1 MCRQHF
7 YGRQPGPRSPLR
19 PGGAE
24 RHCLELFRGHRVPGG
39 VVVVVI
45 DIKIICFSRAFP
57 TVGSI
62 MISESVTNI
71 MVRRGF
77 GFQSGD
83 GKLWFLG
90 KIQ

>member
-1 MCRQHF
+1 M
-7 YGRQPGPRSPLR
+7 
-19 PGGAE
+19 
-24 RHCLELFRGHRVPGG
+24 

-45 DIKIICFSRAFP
+45 DIKIICFSGAFP

-71 MVRRGF
+71 MVTRGF
-77 GFQSGD
+77 GFQSGA